1 MELKDIIEHAPV
13 FAGLADGCKN
23 SIVKMS
29 KYKALSEGDIIF
41 NKGETADGMYVIG
54 SGEIELF
61 CANSDGKEQ
70 ILHVLGEGEL
80 CAEVPLFQGGKYPA
94 SARAYT
100 DIEFCYVDGGKF
112 IDFACE
118 NPEILLDMLAVI
130 SLRTKK
136 FLGMVESLSLKDVTQ
151 RLAGYL
157 VSKAGSDGVIRL
169 DRSKLELA
177 SELGTIPETLSRS
190 IKKLVD
196 IGAVEVLSK
205 DKKSYRINFDIIKCI
220 S

>member
-1 MELKDIIEHAPV
+1 MKLKDIIKNAPV
-13 FAGLADGCKN
+13 FACLADDCQN
-23 SIVKMS
+23 SIVEMS
-29 KYKALSEGDIIF
+29 KYKILSEGGIIF

-54 SGEIELF
+54 SGEVELF
-61 CANSDGKEQ
+61 SANSDGKEQ

-80 CAEVPLFQGGKYPA
+80 CAEVPLFQGGRYPA

-100 DIEFCYVDGGKF
+100 DIEFCYVDGAKF
-112 IDFACE
+112 IDFACD
-118 NPEILLDMLAVI
+118 NPEILLEMLAVI

-136 FLGMVESLSLKDVTQ
+136 FLAMVENLSLKDVTQ

-157 VSKAGSDGVIRL
+157 ISNVGNDGVTRL
-169 DRSKLELA
+169 VRSKLELA

-196 IGAVEVLSK
+196 MGAVGVCSK
-205 DKKSYRINFDIIKCI
+205 DKKSYRINFDVIKQL
-220 S
+220 